1 MKILTM
7 LTVGLPRLS
16 AFAVSGVTLFGMIF
30 FADLAEGNE
39 PTVFSLTQQDWE
51 IVFHSERRE
60 SYPGEAPYEAPYEAL
75 ERVVLVTEYHL
86 EKAGQK
92 MVCFLSYDS
101 QKDRQ
106 SETCA
111 VQ

>member
-1 MKILTM
+1 M

-60 SYPGEAPYEAPYEAL
+60 SYPGEAPYEAL
-75 ERVVLVTEYHL
+75 ERVVLVKEYHL

-111 VQ
+111 MQ

>member
-60 SYPGEAPYEAPYEAL
+60 SYPGEAPYEAL
-75 ERVVLVTEYHL
+75 ERVVWVTEYHL
-86 EKAGQK
+86 ERENQK
-92 MVCFLSYDS
+92 IVCFLSYDS

-111 VQ
+111 DQSYE

>member
-1 MKILTM
+1 M

-60 SYPGEAPYEAPYEAL
+60 SYPGEAPYEAL
-75 ERVVLVTEYHL
+75 ERVVWVTEYHL
-86 EKAGQK
+86 ERENQK
-92 MVCFLSYDS
+92 IVCFLSYDS

-111 VQ
+111 DQSYE

>member
-1 MKILTM
+1 M

-16 AFAVSGVTLFGMIF
+16 AFVVSGVTLFGMIF

-39 PTVFSLTQQDWE
+39 PTVFSLSQQGWE

-60 SYPGEAPYEAPYEAL
+60 SYPGEAPYEAL

-86 EKAGQK
+86 EKENQK
-92 MVCFLSYDS
+92 IVCFLSYDS

>member
-1 MKILTM
+1 MHMLAILAP
-7 LTVGLPRLS
+7 GLPRLS
-16 AFAVSGVTLFGMIF
+16 ACVVCGVTLLGMTF
-30 FADLAEGNE
+30 FSDLAEANE
-39 PTVFSLTQQDWE
+39 PTVFSLTQQGWE

-60 SYPGEAPYEAPYEAL
+60 SYPGEAPYEAL

>member
-16 AFAVSGVTLFGMIF
+16 AFVVSGVTLFGMIF

-39 PTVFSLTQQDWE
+39 PTVFSLSQQGWE

-60 SYPGEAPYEAPYEAL
+60 SYPGEAPYEAL

-86 EKAGQK
+86 EKENQK
-92 MVCFLSYDS
+92 IVCFLSYDS

>member
-1 MKILTM
+1 MLAILAP
-7 LTVGLPRLS
+7 GLPRLS
-16 AFAVSGVTLFGMIF
+16 ACVVCGVTLLGMTF
-30 FADLAEGNE
+30 FSDLAEANE
-39 PTVFSLTQQDWE
+39 PTVFSLTQQGWE

-60 SYPGEAPYEAPYEAL
+60 SYPGEAPYEAL

-111 VQ
+111 MQ

>member
-1 MKILTM
+1 M

-16 AFAVSGVTLFGMIF
+16 AFVVSGVTLFGMIF

-60 SYPGEAPYEAPYEAL
+60 SYPGEAPYEAL
-75 ERVVLVTEYHL
+75 ERVVLVPEYHL

-92 MVCFLSYDS
+92 IVCFLSYDS

>member
-1 MKILTM
+1 MHLLAM
-7 LTVGLPRLS
+7 RALGLPRLS
-16 AFAVSGVTLFGMIF
+16 AFVACGVTLFGMTF
-30 FADLAEGNE
+30 FSDLSEANE
-39 PTVFSLTQQDWE
+39 PTVFSLSQQGWE

-60 SYPGEAPYEAPYEAL
+60 SFPGEAPYEAL

-86 EKAGQK
+86 EKENQK
-92 MVCFLSYDS
+92 IVCFLSYDS

>member
-1 MKILTM
+1 MEILTM

-16 AFAVSGVTLFGMIF
+16 AFVVSGVTLFGMIF

-60 SYPGEAPYEAPYEAL
+60 SYPGEAPYEAL

-86 EKAGQK
+86 EKENQK
-92 MVCFLSYDS
+92 IVCFLSYDS

>member
-1 MKILTM
+1 MLAILAP
-7 LTVGLPRLS
+7 GLPRLS
-16 AFAVSGVTLFGMIF
+16 ACVVCGVTLLGMTF
-30 FADLAEGNE
+30 FSDLAEANE

-60 SYPGEAPYEAPYEAL
+60 SYPGEAPYEAL

>member
-1 MKILTM
+1 MRILAI
-7 LTVGLPRLS
+7 LAAGLPRLS
-16 AFAVSGVTLFGMIF
+16 TCVVCGATLFGMTF
-30 FADLAEGNE
+30 FSDLSDANE
-39 PTVFSLTQQDWE
+39 PTVFSLTQQGWE

-60 SYPGEAPYEAPYEAL
+60 SYPGEPPYEAL

-86 EKAGQK
+86 ENAGQK

>member
-1 MKILTM
+1 M
-7 LTVGLPRLS
+7 LAIPAPGLPRLS
-16 AFAVSGVTLFGMIF
+16 ACVVCGVTLLGMTF
-30 FADLAEGNE
+30 FSDLAEANE
-39 PTVFSLTQQDWE
+39 PTVFSLTQQGWE

-60 SYPGEAPYEAPYEAL
+60 SYPGEAPYEAL

>member
-1 MKILTM
+1 MHMLAILAP
-7 LTVGLPRLS
+7 GLPRLS
-16 AFAVSGVTLFGMIF
+16 ACVVCGVTLLGMTF
-30 FADLAEGNE
+30 FSDLAEANE
-39 PTVFSLTQQDWE
+39 PTVFSLTQQGWE

-60 SYPGEAPYEAPYEAL
+60 SYPGEAPYEAL

-111 VQ
+111 MQ

>member
-7 LTVGLPRLS
+7 LTVGSPRLS
-16 AFAVSGVTLFGMIF
+16 AFLVCGVTLFGIIF
-30 FADLAEGNE
+30 FSDFAEANE
-39 PTVFSLTQQDWE
+39 STVFSLTQQGWE

-60 SYPGEAPYEAPYEAL
+60 SYPGEPPYEAL
-75 ERVVLVTEYHL
+75 ARVVLVTEYHL
-86 EKAGQK
+86 ENAGQK

>member
-16 AFAVSGVTLFGMIF
+16 AFVVSGVTLFGMIF

-60 SYPGEAPYEAPYEAL
+60 SYPGEAPYEAL
-75 ERVVLVTEYHL
+75 ERVVWVTEYHL

>member
-1 MKILTM
+1 MEILTM

-16 AFAVSGVTLFGMIF
+16 AFVVSGVTLFGMIF

-60 SYPGEAPYEAPYEAL
+60 SYPGEAPYEAL

-92 MVCFLSYDS
+92 IVCFLSYDS